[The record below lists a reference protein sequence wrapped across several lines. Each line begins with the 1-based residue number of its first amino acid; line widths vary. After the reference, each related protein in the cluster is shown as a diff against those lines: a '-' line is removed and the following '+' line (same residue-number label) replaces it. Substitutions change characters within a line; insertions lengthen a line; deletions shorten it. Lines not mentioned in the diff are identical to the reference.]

1 MEDQFKV
8 QILLKRIL
16 ARLGG
21 IQKALSSYN
30 SSFLVNLEKEL
41 LVEYNNIVHQERV
54 LLAQK
59 AGFERARMGDMNSK
73 YFQTLAKIRNCRK
86 KIACVKNQ
94 RGDWISNDA
103 DLKHMM
109 VDYFKLIL
117 TTCHSEFA
125 RCAKFQSSVI
135 I

>member
-59 AGFERARMGDMNSK
+59 AGVERARMGDMNSK
-73 YFQTLAKIRNCRK
+73 YF
-86 KIACVKNQ
+86 
-94 RGDWISNDA
+94 
-103 DLKHMM
+103 
-109 VDYFKLIL
+109 
-117 TTCHSEFA
+117 
-125 RCAKFQSSVI
+125 
-135 I
+135 